1 MPFFAAPRK
10 PEVSMEK
17 VKKEIEIE
25 KVCAFCE
32 YAAPAPADK
41 EGNEYV
47 ICSKKGLV
55 REGSVCRKFSYDPL
69 KREPA
74 EKHTLPETVAVDI
87 DEL

>member
-1 MPFFAAPRK
+1 MPFCSSPN

-17 VKKEIEIE
+17 VNKAEIER
-25 KVCAFCE
+25 VCAFCE

-41 EGNEYV
+41 DGNEFM
-47 ICSKKGLV
+47 ICSKRGLV

-69 KREPA
+69 KREPM
-74 EKHTLPETVAVDI
+74 KRRTLPETEAVNI

>member
-1 MPFFAAPRK
+1 MRLPENS
-10 PEVSMEK
+10 EVSMAK
-17 VKKEIEIE
+17 VKNETEIQ

-47 ICSKKGLV
+47 ICSKRGLV

>member
-1 MPFFAAPRK
+1 
-10 PEVSMEK
+10 MEK

-25 KVCAFCE
+25 KVCGFCE

-74 EKHTLPETVAVDI
+74 EKYTLPETVAVDI

>member
-1 MPFFAAPRK
+1 MA
-10 PEVSMEK
+10 K
-17 VKKEIEIE
+17 VKKETEIQ

-32 YAAPAPADK
+32 YAAPAPADT

-47 ICSKKGLV
+47 ICSKKGLM
-55 REGSVCRKFSYDPL
+55 REGAVCRKFSYDPL

-74 EKHTLPETVAVDI
+74 EKHTLPETVAVNI

>member
-1 MPFFAAPRK
+1 MA
-10 PEVSMEK
+10 K

-25 KVCAFCE
+25 RICAFCE
-32 YAAPAPADK
+32 YSAPAPADT

-47 ICSKKGLV
+47 ICSKKGLM
-55 REGSVCRKFSYDPL
+55 REGVVCRKFSYDPL

-74 EKHTLPETVAVDI
+74 KRRELPATEIVDI

>member
-1 MPFFAAPRK
+1 MA
-10 PEVSMEK
+10 K
-17 VKKEIEIE
+17 VKTEAEIE

-41 EGNEYV
+41 DGNEYV
-47 ICSKKGLV
+47 ICSKKGLM

-69 KREPA
+69 KREPMKRRA
-74 EKHTLPETVAVDI
+74 LPETEAVNI

>member
-1 MPFFAAPRK
+1 MAKFK
-10 PEVSMEK
+10 NEV
-17 VKKEIEIE
+17 EIV

-32 YAAPAPADK
+32 YSAPAPTDM

-69 KREPA
+69 KREPM
-74 EKHTLPETVAVDI
+74 EKPVLPKTEAVNI

>member
-1 MPFFAAPRK
+1 
-10 PEVSMEK
+10 MEK
-17 VKKEIEIE
+17 TERTERPARPVRKGRK

-32 YAAPAPADK
+32 YSAPAPSDM

-55 REGSVCRKFSYDPL
+55 RDGYVCRKFSYDPL
-69 KREPA
+69 KREPSVSRA
-74 EKHTLPETVAVDI
+74 LPETEAVNI

>member
-1 MPFFAAPRK
+1 
-10 PEVSMEK
+10 MEK

>member
-1 MPFFAAPRK
+1 MRLPENS
-10 PEVSMEK
+10 EVSMAK

-32 YAAPAPADK
+32 YSAPAPADK